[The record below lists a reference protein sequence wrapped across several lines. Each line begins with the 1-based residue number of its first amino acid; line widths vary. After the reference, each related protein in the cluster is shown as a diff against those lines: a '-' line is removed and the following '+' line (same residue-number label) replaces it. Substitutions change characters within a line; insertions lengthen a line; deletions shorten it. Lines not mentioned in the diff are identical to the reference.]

1 MPLIHIVPRG
11 RKPAFVNEVPIMHR
25 PYRSTAEEFA
35 SPPVHSRSP
44 YDRAGKDYATYA
56 DGDPGKLF
64 AFTSLHAYADKC
76 VWTHLDA
83 QLRALKAEGRTT
95 VRILDAG
102 CGPGTWLRRLVAHAH
117 WLGFTEIRARGF
129 DISEVQVLA
138 AQKKSRAVARLPG
151 VRLTFEV
158 ADLMTAL
165 PEADGSVDLTLCLYS
180 VLSHLPRETL
190 PTVVAE
196 FARVTRGHVI
206 TTVHAIGS
214 TPTIYVDALEKARSF
229 RQDHAHDRCIVEFSD
244 GAHLEMNSHLFSAEE
259 LKCCFGARFEI
270 EDLSG
275 LDIFHGRFALDR
287 RWNPASLG
295 ADDALAIELARLER
309 TYAHD
314 NHLIDRANHLLL
326 VGKSRANEAA

>member
-11 RKPAFVNEVPIMHR
+11 RKLAFVNEVPIMHR

-35 SPPVHSRSP
+35 SAPVHSRSP
-44 YDRAGKDYATYA
+44 YDRAGEEYATYA

-83 QLRALKAEGRTT
+83 QLRALKAQGRTT

-138 AQKKSRAVARLPG
+138 AQKKSRAVARLSG

-158 ADLMTAL
+158 ANLTSGL
-165 PEADGSVDLTLCLYS
+165 PEADKSADLTLCLYS
-180 VLSHLPRETL
+180 VLSHLPPR
-190 PTVVAE
+190 
-196 FARVTRGHVI
+196 
-206 TTVHAIGS
+206 
-214 TPTIYVDALEKARSF
+214 
-229 RQDHAHDRCIVEFSD
+229 RC
-244 GAHLEMNSHLFSAEE
+244 
-259 LKCCFGARFEI
+259 
-270 EDLSG
+270 
-275 LDIFHGRFALDR
+275 
-287 RWNPASLG
+287 PA
-295 ADDALAIELARLER
+295 
-309 TYAHD
+309 
-314 NHLIDRANHLLL
+314 
-326 VGKSRANEAA
+326 